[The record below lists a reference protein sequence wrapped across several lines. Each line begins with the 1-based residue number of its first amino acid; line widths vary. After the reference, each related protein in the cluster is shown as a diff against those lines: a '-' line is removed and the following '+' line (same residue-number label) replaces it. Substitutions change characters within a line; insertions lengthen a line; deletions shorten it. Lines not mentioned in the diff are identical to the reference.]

1 MESMSELVLT
11 EIENTILKLPVDEQR
26 KLISRVSRKLRNQNG
41 NDSDFKQQLKEMAA
55 DPDIRRE
62 LRKIEADFRSTEFD
76 GLAE

>member
-26 KLISRVSRKLRNQNG
+26 KLISRVSRKLRNQTG

-55 DPDIRRE
+55 DPDIQRE
-62 LRKIEADFRSTEFD
+62 LREIEADFRSTEFD

>member
-55 DPDIRRE
+55 DPDIQRE
-62 LRKIEADFRSTEFD
+62 LREIEADFRSTEFD